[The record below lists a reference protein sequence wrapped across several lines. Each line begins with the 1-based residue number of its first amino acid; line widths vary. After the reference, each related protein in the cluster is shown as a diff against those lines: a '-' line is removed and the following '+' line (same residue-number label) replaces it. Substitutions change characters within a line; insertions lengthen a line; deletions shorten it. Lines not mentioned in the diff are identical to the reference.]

1 MKIGTRELI
10 LALLLIAVPL
20 ATWWFV
26 FKPNDELNASM
37 LQQIETRRG
46 KLIELNIATGVIGD
60 LRREISTLESTIE
73 VLQSKLPSEKEIDKV
88 IQEIWYLARKNN
100 LTPVSMETLNKSS
113 DKIFTSSDSQY
124 AEQPVSIIVGGDFMG
139 FYTFLQEL
147 ESRPRI
153 MRIYRLAVLKE
164 EKIKDA
170 PEGYIRAEFA
180 MSIFFD
186 KGDKAKL

>member
-1 MKIGTRELI
+1 MRIGTRELV
-10 LALLLIAVPL
+10 LALLLIAVPI
-20 ATWWFV
+20 AAWWFV

-37 LQQIETRRG
+37 LEQIEIRRA
-46 KLIELNIATGVIGD
+46 KFNELNRATGIIGD
-60 LRREISTLESTIE
+60 LQKEIGSLESTIE

-100 LTPVSMETLNKSS
+100 LTPVSMVTLNKGS
-113 DKIFTSSDSQY
+113 DKIFTGSTSQY
-124 AEQPVSIIVGGDFMG
+124 AEQPVSIIVGGDFIG
-139 FYTFLQEL
+139 FYSFLQEL

-153 MRIYRLAVLKE
+153 MRIYRLAILKE
-164 EKIKDA
+164 DKNKEA
-170 PEGYIRAEFA
+170 PEGFIRAEFA